1 MFSCNSLI
9 LQFLLQIQSRE
20 IHVLCVRSRLHAGA
34 STVLSAEFNQIIT
47 RLESSHTHPEDV
59 ILNTSKESSSPPTNT
74 SNDGLPDIPVLES
87 PDSVTEIIVPLVSS
101 INIAVYSLTMICIA
115 DDEMLFYC
123 RIN

>member
-74 SNDGLPDIPVLES
+74 CRQIPQTMVYLIYRFWKVQIVS
-87 PDSVTEIIVPLVSS
+87 PKLL
-101 INIAVYSLTMICIA
+101 YL
-115 DDEMLFYC
+115 L
-123 RIN
+123 